1 MKARSQETFAK
12 RWTGCVEI
20 KTGEAVAKLTSI
32 QTAGKDGAIK
42 KFPGDVESIKIKLE
56 DFPKAA
62 RRLIKPNMESKKF
75 RVRLDEDGLAVETV
89 TPYSGVYRGRAT
101 GLAPKNRDGEFT
113 LLHKVYN
120 EGKEN
125 ENKHEEFIAVYE
137 ITDGVYRGVELPG
150 FYLHYKFEEDPENEG
165 FTRFNTVN
173 TPQASQLHKLISWA
187 EVHSKHGSIL
197 DEDVRWKSEDD
208 GTILE
213 ELEERV
219 LENDR
224 EVNLVFEKGYIKLVQ
239 PVEDY
244 EEVEDEDD
252 AEDIEEVQEII
263 PVHIKKELAKK
274 FVEKVVHPE
283 DDEPE
288 FLKEEVKP
296 VKGVGKKAP
305 AKKSAKMVAVAE
317 DEDDL

>member
-12 RWTGCVEI
+12 KWTGCVEI

-56 DFPKAA
+56 DFPKVA

-101 GLAPKNRDGEFT
+101 GLAPKNRDGEFI

-137 ITDGVYRGVELPG
+137 ITDGIYRNVELPG

-187 EVHSKHGSIL
+187 EVHGNIL

-244 EEVEDEDD
+244 EGVEDEDD
-252 AEDIEEVQEII
+252 AEDIEETQAKVQSAG
-263 PVHIKKELAKK
+263 K
-274 FVEKVVHPE
+274 KVVHPE

-288 FLKEEVKP
+288 FLKEEVSP

-305 AKKSAKMVAVAE
+305 AKKSAKRVAVAE
-317 DEDDL
+317 DDDDL